1 MASEDLLQQWMTA
14 PPPRKKRAVLKI
26 VLTLSL
32 CALLLA
38 GLLLGMHLPKASS
51 DGFHLVFLQAG
62 KADCTL
68 LVCDGKSV
76 LIDTGNKGFSQRI
89 VKSLHWFGI
98 KKLDA
103 VIITHP
109 HKDHIGSLAE
119 LVEKVDIGTVYQNG
133 QKEKSGVYRDT
144 QAALEKTGIPSYVL
158 HRGETIAIGD
168 LHAEV
173 IGPVGNNYAE
183 ENDES
188 LVVRFTWRDKT
199 FLFTGDMEAEA
210 ESDLLG
216 SGTDLRAD
224 VLKVAHHGRNDST
237 SDAFLAAV
245 KPKIALIPCD
255 EAEQG
260 AEALIP
266 VLSRLEGSGILI
278 WRSDRHGSLH
288 LTIEN
293 GEIMT
298 SKIPFLWEWMQD

>member
-1 MASEDLLQQWMTA
+1 MPSEDLLKQWMTA
-14 PPPRKKRAVLKI
+14 PPPRKKRGTLKI
-26 VLTLSL
+26 ILVVGL
-32 CALLLA
+32 CAALLA
-38 GLLLGMHLPKASS
+38 GLLLGMHLPKTSS
-51 DGFHLVFLQAG
+51 EGFHLVFLQAG

-68 LVCDGKSV
+68 LVCDGKSI

-89 VKSLHWFGI
+89 VKSLHWFGLR
-98 KKLDA
+98 KLDA

-119 LVEKVDIGTVYQNG
+119 LLGKVEIGTVYQNG
-133 QKEKSGVYRDT
+133 QKEKSGVYRDA
-144 QAALEKTGIPSYVL
+144 QAALEKTGTFTRVL
-158 HRGETIAIGD
+158 QRGDTISIGD

-188 LVVRFTWRDKT
+188 LVVRFTWRNT
-199 FLFTGDMEAEA
+199 SFLFTGDMENEA
-210 ESDLLG
+210 EKDLLESG
-216 SGTDLRAD
+216 SELKSD
-224 VLKVAHHGRNDST
+224 VLKVAHHGRDDST

-245 KPKIALIPCD
+245 RPKIALIPCN

-260 AEALIP
+260 NETLVP
-266 VLSRLEGSGILI
+266 VLSRLEASGTSV
-278 WRSDRHGSLH
+278 WRSDQQGSLH

-293 GEIMT
+293 GEIMV